1 MSKENYMEDST
12 KKINAA
18 KSRYK
23 RNQLIFVWGGLA
35 IPIIAWI
42 VFYWYVNFSSFVQAF
57 QERTGEWSMGNFKTV
72 FDSIVNP
79 GNDRGS
85 LAVAFKN
92 TFKYFALEIIV
103 KYPIQ
108 IIVCYFL
115 YKQIKGYKTFRY
127 VLYLPAIISGVAL
140 TGLFKEFI
148 ATSGPLDA
156 LGMTIPKRG
165 FLGSPE
171 TATNTIMVY
180 TVWVCVHGHM
190 LLICGAM
197 NRIPVDVLEAA
208 RLDGIGPARELVSL
222 ILPLIW
228 PTLSTLLIL
237 TCTGFLNSS
246 GPILLLAPD
255 TYTLSTT
262 TINYWIFEKVYANGT
277 HMGGQYNLVSAAGMM
292 LTVVTVPIILA
303 LRKVLDMIPTVEY

>member
-1 MSKENYMEDST
+1 MAVE
-12 KKINAA
+12 KKTNDA

-23 RNQLIFVWGGLA
+23 RNQLIFIWGGLA
-35 IPIIAWI
+35 IPLISWI

-57 QERTGEWSMGNFKTV
+57 QNRLGEWSFENFVTV
-72 FDSIVNP
+72 YDSIVNP

-85 LAVAFKN
+85 LATAFSN
-92 TFKYFALEIIV
+92 TWKYFVLEIVV

-108 IIVCYFL
+108 LIVCYFL
-115 YKQIKGYKTFRY
+115 YKQVKGYKFFRY
-127 VLYLPAIISGVAL
+127 VLYLPAVISGVAL

-148 ATSGPLDA
+148 APGGPLEL
-156 LGMTIPKRG
+156 LGVDVPLQG
-165 FLGSPE
+165 FLGSPL
-171 TATNTIMVY
+171 TATPTIMVY
-180 TVWVCVHGHM
+180 TVWVCVCGHM
-190 LLICGAM
+190 LLLCGAM

-208 RLDGIGPARELVSL
+208 RLDGIGPARELLSL
-222 ILPLIW
+222 ILPMIW

-277 HMGGQYNLVSAAGMM
+277 HMGGQYNLVSAAGMV

-303 LRKVLDMIPTVEY
+303 LRKLLDLIPSVEY